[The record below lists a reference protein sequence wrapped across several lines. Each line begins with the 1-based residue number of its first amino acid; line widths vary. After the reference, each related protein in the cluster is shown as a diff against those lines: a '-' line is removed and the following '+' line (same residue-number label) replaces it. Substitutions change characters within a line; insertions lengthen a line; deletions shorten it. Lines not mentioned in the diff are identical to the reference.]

1 MASKNSKGFPPRTCA
16 ICHVKIRF
24 QDRLCAQHLEEY
36 KDHLTDPW
44 LSAIIQYDAYAY
56 RVELRDVGKIIA
68 LDRVSGKI

>member
-24 QDRLCAQHLEEY
+24 QDRLCPQHLEEY
-36 KDHLTDPW
+36 KEDLTSPW
-44 LSAIIQYDAYAY
+44 LRGIIEYDAYAY
-56 RVELRDVGKIIA
+56 RVELRDVGKVIA